1 MLLHC
6 MYDSYL
12 KRRSQIAI
20 DRVIEAFVLELPE
33 TDNDDLLALQGLLE
47 VRRVRAFVVG
57 PQGPNL
63 IRSETIEYF
72 CLLFGKC
79 LCTDVGSPVEWL
91 LEYHQPNVK
100 ICGNNRYFSN

>member
-1 MLLHC
+1 

-33 TDNDDLLALQGLLE
+33 TDNDDLLALHGLLK
-47 VRRVRAFVVG
+47 VWRVRAFVVG

-63 IRSETIEYF
+63 LKSEIIEYF
-72 CLLFGKC
+72 CLHWQMLVHRRRESSRMAS
-79 LCTDVGSPVEWL
+79 LVSPTQCQNL
-91 LEYHQPNVK
+91 RK
-100 ICGNNRYFSN
+100 K